1 MQRLFITRH
10 TVQFVESEEYALAP
24 ETNTKYHLLC
34 MVCHM
39 GLTVWI
45 AHHSNSVFSRICI
58 ALANGDVVYSYL
70 MYPDKNMPFLDC
82 DGRGGTFLGMS
93 IVLPGIYLRNTDKLD
108 KFFQEFCK
116 KYIDNQIVSTRP
128 NGVRQFLVSRLG
140 TPQMEKYITNA
151 LNKFVRE
158 RPDLNFTES
167 AAHIFNANPI
177 HDKPAHFGRFLCQDI
192 EKIFQTPCC
201 LRNISSGFPAFNSG
215 DTENPSASMNDCIC
229 DLICATSTSSAV
241 QYSTS
246 KNKPRFVTVS
256 NSII

>member
-1 MQRLFITRH
+1 MI
-10 TVQFVESEEYALAP
+10 Y
-24 ETNTKYHLLC
+24 
-34 MVCHM
+34 HM

-45 AHHSNSVFSRICI
+45 AHHSNSGFSRICI

-70 MYPDKNMPFLDC
+70 MYPDKNIPFLDC

-128 NGVRQFLVSRLG
+128 NGVRRFLVSRLG

-177 HDKPAHFGRFLCQDI
+177 HDKLAHFGRFLCRDI
-192 EKIFQTPCC
+192 EKYFKV
-201 LRNISSGFPAFNSG
+201 PAV
-215 DTENPSASMNDCIC
+215 
-229 DLICATSTSSAV
+229 CATSVRAFPHLTLAT
-241 QYSTS
+241 QRT
-246 KNKPRFVTVS
+246 PAHL
-256 NSII
+256 